1 MRSAYVELS
10 KDEGKLL
17 SLRFSRLNKLFI
29 VPFLFQLYFFLRM
42 YLFLKRKGL
51 RLCCLR
57 SEGGFYRCL
66 VVEKG
71 RRRRRATEKYE
82 SIQ

>member
-29 VPFLFQLYFFLRM
+29 VPFLFQLYFFLKM
-42 YLFLKRKGL
+42 F
-51 RLCCLR
+51 C
-57 SEGGFYRCL
+57 F
-66 VVEKG
+66 
-71 RRRRRATEKYE
+71 
-82 SIQ
+82 